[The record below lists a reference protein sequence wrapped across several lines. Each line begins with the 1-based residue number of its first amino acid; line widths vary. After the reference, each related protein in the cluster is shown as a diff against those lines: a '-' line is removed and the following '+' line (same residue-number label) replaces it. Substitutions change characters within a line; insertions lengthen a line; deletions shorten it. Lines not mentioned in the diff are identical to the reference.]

1 MSTERV
7 LKAAL
12 EHAKSHVEM
21 YHTQIL
27 HLAENSVG
35 EVVEEITAQAK
46 LADEYQGVVDQIE
59 KVMSKQVLKG

>member
-1 MSTERV
+1 MKSQRA
-7 LKAAL
+7 LQAAL
-12 EHAKSHVEM
+12 AHAKSHVEM

-59 KVMSKQVLKG
+59 KVLSKQVIKG